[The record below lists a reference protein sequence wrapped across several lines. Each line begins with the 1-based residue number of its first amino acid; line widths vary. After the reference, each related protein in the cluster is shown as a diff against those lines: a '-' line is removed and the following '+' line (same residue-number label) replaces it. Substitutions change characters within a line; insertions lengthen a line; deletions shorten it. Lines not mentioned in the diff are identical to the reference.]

1 MGLCCEVVISVVRLT
16 EIGKEQSGSQQA
28 EGPWR
33 VLFEEGAGQRLLAG
47 IREDCGKLAKG

>member
-16 EIGKEQSGSQQA
+16 EIGKEQVGRESGSQQA

-33 VLFEEGAGQRLLAG
+33 VLIEEGAGLAAAG
-47 IREDCGKLAKG
+47 QD